1 MLNFEYLKTLLRHN
15 WLLVL
20 LLAVSSLSG
29 CFVSDFVSQRYDNS
43 VAYFNT
49 YYNAS
54 RLFDDAVLEI
64 QTTEQTQ
71 RSKGLPPQ
79 KEISPTAKQKLTSVI
94 EKCSK
99 LLQYHPTSK
108 WVGDALMLI
117 GESYYYMGEYLK
129 ADRKFA
135 ELTTQFPGSN
145 RFLEARLWLGKS
157 LRRSDQLEAATREL
171 SAVAGAAIAASQ
183 KEIAA
188 RALLELGEIST
199 DKEAYDDATKAYQ
212 DLIDKSDYDELKA
225 EAQFRLGKLKERAGD
240 YQKAAEAFRV
250 VLDFD
255 PDPYLRYQSR
265 FRYAL
270 TKKRLKDYDEA
281 LRVLYA
287 LLKERSNTDFYPD
300 IKLEI
305 ANVLNKRGDIDDAIE
320 AYAIIDTT
328 YRKTDVAA
336 KGYFQLG
343 LLYEKTLHN
352 YAAAET
358 NYVRASMEFATSEV
372 APIGREH
379 SENLRKYLSARR
391 MITESDS
398 SLVTEMK
405 RVEKQR
411 DTAKVHPP
419 DSLKS
424 RQPDSLNVQH
434 SDSLTV
440 QKVDSLK
447 AQQPDSFKVHQPGFV
462 RMQQPD
468 SLKEQQLD
476 SLKVQRADSLRDS
489 LAVKLRPPW
498 QLHTELWDSTASSPT
513 IRALKLQL
521 ARQAYDLAV
530 LFFLDLDELDSALYW
545 CEKTTSLSADSDL
558 SARGLYTLAEIHRTI
573 DPANRASVDSL
584 YKKIISEYP
593 NTEYG
598 REAQRIL
605 GVDVKKVTVDS
616 AAAVYRRGEQLLREN
631 RPGEAINTFQ
641 TIVREF
647 PTSPFSPKSQYAIG
661 WIYENIEDK
670 ADSAEESYRT
680 LATRY
685 PTSTYANAVMPMLAA
700 RDQWKAESKLKRD
713 STSTDSLK
721 QKKETGV
728 APQNLP
734 TTSVIKDSTARV
746 DTLKNVNATPSEELN
761 NEARRRSQ
769 RMKAD
774 STRKIPD

>member
-1 MLNFEYLKTLLRHN
+1 MIDFEVLKAFVRHN
-15 WLLVL
+15 WPFAL
-20 LLAVSSLSG
+20 LLAMASLGG

-49 YYNAS
+49 YYNAT

-71 RSKGLPPQ
+71 RNKGLPPQ

-108 WVGDALMLI
+108 WVADALMLI

-135 ELTTQFPGSN
+135 ELVAQYPQSN

-157 LRRSDQLEAATREL
+157 LRRGNQLEPAAREL
-171 SAVAGAAIAASQ
+171 GAVAEAASSASEKAIAAQ
-183 KEIAA
+183 AW
-188 RALLELGEIST
+188 LELGEINT
-199 DKEAYDDATKAYQ
+199 DKEAYDDAIKAYQ

-225 EAQFRLGKLKERAGD
+225 EAQFRLARLAEKARD
-240 YQKAAEAFRV
+240 YQKAADAFQK

-265 FRYAL
+265 FRYAVN
-270 TKKRLKDYDEA
+270 KERLKNYDEA

-287 LLKERSNTDFYPD
+287 LLDERSNTDFYPE

-305 ANVLNKRGDIDDAIE
+305 ANVLDERGDIEDAIQ
-320 AYAIIDTT
+320 AYVIIDTT
-328 YRKTDVAA
+328 YRRTDVAA

-358 NYVRASMEFATSEV
+358 NYVRASVEFATSEV
-372 APIGREH
+372 ASLGRERG
-379 SENLRKYLSARR
+379 EKLRKYRLSRR

-405 RVEKQR
+405 RLENQR
-411 DTAKVHPP
+411 DTAKVHQPGSLEAEQLE
-419 DSLKS
+419 SLK
-424 RQPDSLNVQH
+424 VQQ
-434 SDSLTV
+434 SDSLEV

-447 AQQPDSFKVHQPGFV
+447 VAQPDSVKTKQGETPEVQ
-462 RMQQPD
+462 RPD
-468 SLKEQQLD
+468 SLKVEHHD
-476 SLKVQRADSLRDS
+476 SLTDS

-530 LFFLDLDELDSALYW
+530 LFFLDLKEPDSALYW

-558 SARGLYTLAEIHRTI
+558 SARGLYTLAEIHRAM
-573 DPANRASVDSL
+573 DPANRARVDSL
-584 YKKIISEYP
+584 YKKIVSDYP

-605 GVDVKKVTVDS
+605 GVDVKKATIDS
-616 AAAVYRRGEQLLREN
+616 AAAVYRRAEQLLGEN
-631 RPGEAINTFQ
+631 RPGEAINTLQ
-641 TIVREF
+641 TILREF
-647 PTSPFSPKSQYAIG
+647 PTSPYSPKSQYAIG
-661 WIYENIEDK
+661 WIYENVEHK
-670 ADSAEESYRT
+670 PDSAAESYRI
-680 LATRY
+680 LANRY

-713 STSTDSLK
+713 STSTDSLQ
-721 QKKETGV
+721 QKKESSV
-728 APQNLP
+728 VPQTLP
-734 TTSVIKDSTARV
+734 LMNVVKDSTAQA
-746 DTLKNVNATPSEELN
+746 DSLKSVRTTPEEELN
-761 NEARRRSQ
+761 NEASRRFQ

-774 STRKIPD
+774 TTGKVPE

>member
-1 MLNFEYLKTLLRHN
+1 MLNFKYLKTLLRHN
-15 WLLVL
+15 WLLAL
-20 LLAVSSLSG
+20 LLAMSSLSG
-29 CFVSDFVSQRYDNS
+29 CFVSDFVSRRYDNS

-49 YYNAS
+49 YYNAT

-71 RSKGLPPQ
+71 KSKGLPPQ

-108 WVGDALMLI
+108 WVADALMLI
-117 GESYYYMGEYLK
+117 GESYYYMGDYLK

-135 ELTTQFPGSN
+135 ELVAQFPESN

-157 LRRSDQLEAATREL
+157 LRRSGQLEPATREL
-171 SAVAGAAIAASQ
+171 SAVADAASAASEKAIAAQ
-183 KEIAA
+183 AW
-188 RALLELGEIST
+188 LELGEIYT
-199 DKEAYDDATKAYQ
+199 DKEAYDGAIKAYQ

-225 EAQFRLGKLKERAGD
+225 EAQFRLAQLDEKASD
-240 YQKAAEAFRV
+240 YQKAADAFRK

-265 FRYAL
+265 FRYAVN
-270 TKKRLKDYDEA
+270 KERLKNYDEA
-281 LRVLYA
+281 LRFLYA
-287 LLKERSNTDFYPD
+287 LLNERSNTDFYPE

-305 ANVLNKRGDIDDAIE
+305 ANALNASGELENAIE
-320 AYAIIDTT
+320 AYAIVDTT

-343 LLYEKTLHN
+343 FLYEKTLHN

-358 NYVRASMEFATSEV
+358 NYVRASTEFATSEV
-372 APIGREH
+372 APLGREH
-379 SENLRKYLSARR
+379 GENLRRYLLSRR

-405 RVEKQR
+405 RLEKGR
-411 DTAKVHPP
+411 DTAKVHQP
-419 DSLKS
+419 DSLKAE
-424 RQPDSLNVQH
+424 QQDSL
-434 SDSLTV
+434 
-440 QKVDSLK
+440 KVHRPDSLK
-447 AQQPDSFKVHQPGFV
+447 AQQPDSFKVQQPGFV
-462 RMQQPD
+462 RMQRPD
-468 SLKEQQLD
+468 SLKVQQLD
-476 SLKVQRADSLRDS
+476 SLKVQRPDSLSDS

-498 QLHTELWDSTASSPT
+498 QLHTELWDSTAISPT

-521 ARQAYDLAV
+521 AKQAYDLAV
-530 LFFLDLDELDSALYW
+530 LFFLDLDEPDSALYW

-558 SARGLYTLAEIHRTI
+558 SSRGLYTLAEIHRTI
-573 DPANRASVDSL
+573 NSANRASVDSL

-605 GVDVKKVTVDS
+605 GVDVKKVAVDS
-616 AAAVYRRGEQLLREN
+616 AGAVYRRGEQLLGEN

-647 PTSPFSPKSQYAIG
+647 PTSPYSPKSQYAIG
-661 WIYENIEDK
+661 WIYENVEDK
-670 ADSAEESYRT
+670 PDSAAASYRT
-680 LATRY
+680 LANRY

-721 QKKETGV
+721 QKKGTGV